1 MDSKGSKA
9 NVPIDRRSSEIG
21 VNVALLRGINVGG
34 KNRLPMKDLAAM
46 FVDLGCDDVR
56 TYIQSGNVLFR
67 MSPTLGEDISSL
79 ISSSIL
85 SRFGYRVPVATRSA
99 QDLQEIEQANPFLE
113 AGAETDKLHI
123 AFLADLPDSAH
134 VESLDPNRS
143 PSDEFAVLGREI
155 YLHCPHGLARSKLA
169 NNYFDSRLSTTSTMR
184 NWRTVLKLLELAT
197 AAG

>member
-143 PSDEFAVLGREI
+143 PVRRVCG
-155 YLHCPHGLARSKLA
+155 
-169 NNYFDSRLSTTSTMR
+169 
-184 NWRTVLKLLELAT
+184 
-197 AAG
+197 AGS